1 MRVALI
7 GGTGF
12 VGSYIID
19 ALLAAGHQPV
29 VLVRPGSEHRVR
41 EAGKCT
47 MVGGSLADRT
57 ALATCMRDCD
67 AAIYLIGILR
77 EQPSAGITFDALQNI
92 GARICMDVALEQG
105 VKHFVLMS
113 ANGACGEG
121 TAYQRS
127 KYAAEQYLAESDLRG
142 TVFRP
147 SVIYGDPRGCMEFCT
162 QLRDQMIRPPL
173 PAPVFFRG
181 LSPARGGFSL
191 TPVHVEDVASA
202 FVASL
207 QSPASVGQIFPL
219 GGNETLSWPAI
230 LRRIANASGKRKIL
244 LPVPAVFVRLACV
257 LLDRFSWF
265 PITRDQLDM
274 LLEGNVVESQA
285 AFKMFGIAVR
295 GMHAD
300 ELRYLQSTAQ

>member
-19 ALLAAGHQPV
+19 ELLAAGHQPV
-29 VLVRPGSEHRVR
+29 VLVRPGSEHRLR
-41 EAGKCT
+41 EAAKCLVVAGT
-47 MVGGSLADRT
+47 LADRA
-57 ALATCMRDCD
+57 ALAACMRDCD
-67 AAIYLIGILR
+67 AVIYLVGILR
-77 EQPSAGITFDALQNI
+77 EQPSAGITFDGLQNT
-92 GARICMDVALEQG
+92 GARICIDVAIEQG
-105 VKHFVLMS
+105 VQRFVLMS
-113 ANGACGEG
+113 ANGASSEG

-127 KYAAEQYLAESDLRG
+127 KFAAEQYLAESGLPG

-147 SVIYGDPRGCMEFCT
+147 SVIFGDPRGCMEFCT

-173 PAPVFFRG
+173 PVPVFFRG

-191 TPVHVEDVASA
+191 SPVHVKDVASA

-207 QSPASVGQIFPL
+207 QSPASIGLTLPL
-219 GGNETLSWPAI
+219 GGKETLAWPEI
-230 LRRIANASGKRKIL
+230 LRRIAKASGKRKLL
-244 LPVPAVFVRLACV
+244 LPVPAIFVRLACV

-274 LLEGNVVESQA
+274 LLQGNVVESFQA
-285 AFKMFGIAVR
+285 FEMFGVSAR
-295 GMHAD
+295 AMQAD
-300 ELRYLQSTAQ
+300 ELAYLQRSA